1 MRLRRDRILSKGAS
15 RSRGG
20 LGTYMKRVQIYDTT
34 LRDGSQGE
42 GINFSL
48 QDKLLITKKLDDLG
62 VDYIEGGYP
71 LSNPK
76 DFEYF
81 QEACKLKLKHARV
94 AAFGMTRRKNC
105 DPASDVCLKAL
116 VDSQARVIT
125 IVGKT
130 WDMHVT
136 QVLGATLDEN
146 LRMIQDSVRY
156 CKSQPHVDEVI
167 YDAEHFF
174 DGFKANPEYA
184 LRTLVAALDGG
195 ASVLVLCDT
204 NGGTLPE
211 EIAQRVMKVRESL
224 PQAQLGIH
232 CHNDSDVATANS
244 LAAIYQG
251 ATQVQ
256 GTINGIGER
265 CGNADLVAILANLA
279 LKRGYDVLQPGS
291 LRRLTELSRYVYEI
305 ANMNFR
311 GNQPFV
317 GASAFAHKGGMH
329 AHGVARISSSYEHI
343 DPALVGNERRIL
355 ISELS
360 GQSNILA
367 KTAKYAIENNKEVGV
382 KLRDMVQ
389 DLENQ
394 GYEFEAA
401 EASFDLLVK
410 KALGV
415 YRPKFERLVY
425 RVNVETTATGALTT
439 EATVK
444 VRIGDR
450 TEHTVAEGDGPVNA
464 LDGALRK
471 ALQTAYPRLGE
482 MQLVDYKVRVVNSRA
497 GTAARVRV
505 VIESRDSHSVWGT
518 VGVSENIIEASWLAL
533 VDSFEYKL
541 SKDEESNVRV

>member
-1 MRLRRDRILSKGAS
+1 
-15 RSRGG
+15 
-20 LGTYMKRVQIYDTT
+20 MKRIQIYDTT

-42 GINFSL
+42 GVNFSL
-48 QDKLLITKKLDDLG
+48 QDKLLITRRLDELG
-62 VDYIEGGYP
+62 FDYIEGGYP

-81 QEACKLKLKHARV
+81 QEVRKLQLKHAKI

-105 DPASDVCLKAL
+105 DPAADVCLKAL
-116 VDSQARVIT
+116 VDSKASVIT

-136 QVLGATLDEN
+136 DVLAATLDEN
-146 LRMIQDSVRY
+146 LRMIADSVRY
-156 CKSQPHVDEVI
+156 CKSQLHVEEVI

-174 DGFKANPEYA
+174 DGFKANPDYA
-184 LRTLVAALDGG
+184 LKTLKAALDGG
-195 ASVLVLCDT
+195 AKILILCDT

-211 EIAQRVMKVRESL
+211 DIAERVAKVRTAL
-224 PQAQLGIH
+224 PGVEVGIH

-251 ATQVQ
+251 AVQVQ

-265 CGNADLVAILANLA
+265 CGNADLVSIIANLA
-279 LKRGYDVLQPGS
+279 LKGRYDVLRPGS
-291 LRRLTELSRYVYEI
+291 LQHLTELSRYVYEI

-311 GNQPFV
+311 NGQPFV
-317 GASAFAHKGGMH
+317 GTSAFAHKGGMH
-329 AHGVARISSSYEHI
+329 AHGVARVSASYEHI

-367 KTAKYAIENNKEVGV
+367 KTAKYEIENNKEFGV

-401 EASFDLLVK
+401 EASFDILVK

-415 YRPKFERLVY
+415 YRPKFERLAY
-425 RVNVETTATGALTT
+425 RVNTETMEGHVVTT

-444 VRIGDR
+444 VRVGDLVQ
-450 TEHTVAEGDGPVNA
+450 HTVGEGDGPVNA
-464 LDGALRK
+464 IDAALRK
-471 ALQTAYPRLGE
+471 ALQLAYPRLGE

-505 VIESRDSHSVWGT
+505 VIESRDHQAVWGT

-541 SKDEESNVRV
+541 FKDDEQARG

>member
-1 MRLRRDRILSKGAS
+1 MTRIE
-15 RSRGG
+15 
-20 LGTYMKRVQIYDTT
+20 IYDTT

-48 QDKLLITKKLDDLG
+48 QDKLAITRRLDELG

-81 QEACKLKLKHARV
+81 QEVRKLKLQHAKI

-105 DPASDVCLKAL
+105 DPATDVCLKAL
-116 VDSQARVIT
+116 VDSQAAVIT

-136 QVLGATLDEN
+136 EVLGTTHEEN
-146 LRMIQDSVRY
+146 LRMIEDSLRY
-156 CKSQPHVDEVI
+156 CKSQPHVDEVL

-174 DGFKANPEYA
+174 DGYKANPEYA
-184 LRTLVAALDGG
+184 FKTLKAALAGG
-195 ASVLVLCDT
+195 AKTLILCDT

-211 EIAQRVMKVRESL
+211 EIAERVGKIRQAL
-224 PQAQLGIH
+224 PGVPLGIH

-244 LAAIYQG
+244 LAAVYQG

-265 CGNADLVAILANLA
+265 CGNADLVGILANLS
-279 LKRGYDVLQPGS
+279 LKRGYDVLKPS
-291 LRRLTELSRYVYEI
+291 SMRHLTELSRYVYEV

-311 GNQPFV
+311 NGQPFV
-317 GASAFAHKGGMH
+317 GISAFAHKGGMH
-329 AHGVARISSSYEHI
+329 AHGVARVAASYEHI

-360 GQSNILA
+360 GQSNILS
-367 KTAKYAIENNKEVGV
+367 KTAKYAIENNKEIGI

-401 EASFDLLVK
+401 EASFDLLIK

-415 YRPKFERLVY
+415 YRPKFERLAY
-425 RVNVETTATGALTT
+425 RVNAETVPASPFPLGEGSGVRALTT

-444 VRIGDR
+444 VRIGDAVQ
-450 TEHTVAEGDGPVNA
+450 HTVAEGDGPVNA
-464 LDGALRK
+464 IDGALRK
-471 ALQTAYPRLGE
+471 ALQSTYPRLAE

-505 VIESRDSHSVWGT
+505 VIESRDHDAVWGT

-533 VDSFEYKL
+533 ADSFEYKL
-541 SKDEESNVRV
+541 FKDEETRSK

>member
-1 MRLRRDRILSKGAS
+1 MVVCIPGVSNTLPL
-15 RSRGG
+15 G
-20 LGTYMKRVQIYDTT
+20 LGKKMKRIEIYDTT

-48 QDKLLITKKLDDLG
+48 QDKLLITRRLDELG

-81 QEACKLKLKHARV
+81 QEACKLSLKHAKV

-105 DPASDVCLKAL
+105 DPAVDVCLKAL
-116 VDSQARVIT
+116 VDSKAAVIT

-136 QVLGATLDEN
+136 EVLGTTLDEN
-146 LRMIQDSVRY
+146 LRMIADSVRH
-156 CKSQPHVDEVI
+156 CKSQPHVTEVL

-184 LRTLVAALDGG
+184 IKTLKAALEGG
-195 ASVLVLCDT
+195 AKTLILCDT

-211 EIAQRVMKVRESL
+211 DIAERVAKVRTAL
-224 PQAQLGIH
+224 PGVTLGIH
-232 CHNDSDVATANS
+232 CHNDSDTATANS

-251 ATQVQ
+251 ATHVQ

-265 CGNADLVAILANLA
+265 CGNADLVCVIANLA
-279 LKRGYDVLQPGS
+279 LKRGYDMLQPGS
-291 LRRLTELSRYVYEI
+291 VRHLTELSRYVYEI

-311 GNQPFV
+311 NGQPFV
-317 GASAFAHKGGMH
+317 GTSAFAHKGGMH
-329 AHGVARISSSYEHI
+329 AHGVARVSASYEHI
-343 DPALVGNERRIL
+343 DPSLVGNKRRIL

-360 GQSNILA
+360 GQSNILM
-367 KTAKYAIENNKEVGV
+367 KTAKYAIENNKEINV

-410 KALGV
+410 KAIGT
-415 YRPKFERLVY
+415 YRAKFERLGY
-425 RVNVETTATGALTT
+425 RVNVETLANNALTT

-444 VRIGDR
+444 VRIDD
-450 TEHTVAEGDGPVNA
+450 TIQHTVAEGDGPVNA

-471 ALQTAYPRLGE
+471 ALQVAYPRLAE

-505 VIESRDSHSVWGT
+505 VIESRDHDAVWGT

-533 VDSFEYKL
+533 ADSFEYKL
-541 SKDEESNVRV
+541 FKDVETQT

>member
-1 MRLRRDRILSKGAS
+1 MTRIN
-15 RSRGG
+15 
-20 LGTYMKRVQIYDTT
+20 IYDTT

-42 GINFSL
+42 GVNFSL
-48 QDKLLITKKLDDLG
+48 QDKLLITRRLDELG
-62 VDYIEGGYP
+62 VDFIEGGYP

-81 QEACKLKLKHARV
+81 QEVRELPLRHAKV

-105 DPASDVCLKAL
+105 HPKDDTCIKAL
-116 VDSQARVIT
+116 LDSQAPVVT

-130 WDMHVT
+130 WDFQVT
-136 QVLGATLDEN
+136 EVLGTTLEEN
-146 LRMIQDSVRY
+146 LRMIADSVAHCREEGRT
-156 CKSQPHVDEVI
+156 VM

-174 DGFKANPEYA
+174 DGFKHNPEYA
-184 LRTLVAALDGG
+184 LRTLHAAHG
-195 ASVLVLCDT
+195 AGAAVLILCDT

-211 EIAQRVMKVRESL
+211 EIAERLEAVKMFL
-224 PQAQLGIH
+224 PGVLLGIH
-232 CHNDSDVATANS
+232 CHNDCDVAVANS
-244 LAAIYQG
+244 LAAVARG

-265 CGNADLVAILANLA
+265 CGNADLISVIANLG
-279 LKRGYDVLQPGS
+279 LKRGYEVLRPGS
-291 LRRLTELSRYVYEI
+291 LRHLTEASRYVYEI

-311 GNQPFV
+311 PGQPFV
-317 GASAFAHKGGMH
+317 GISAFAHKGGMH
-329 AHGVARISSSYEHI
+329 AHAVAKRSASYEHI

-355 ISELS
+355 VSELS
-360 GQSNILA
+360 GQSSILA
-367 KTAKYAIENNKEVGV
+367 KTTKYAIANDKAMMVTILNQ
-382 KLRDMVQ
+382 VQ
-389 DLENQ
+389 DMENE

-410 KALGV
+410 KVLGT
-415 YRPKFERLVY
+415 YQSKFERLAY
-425 RVNVETTATGALTT
+425 RVNVEADPRGQPIT

-444 VRIGDR
+444 LRLGDQFQ
-450 TEHTVAEGDGPVNA
+450 HTVSEGDGPVNA

-471 ALQTAYPRLGE
+471 ALQTFYPRLAE
-482 MQLVDYKVRVVNSRA
+482 MQLVDYKVRVVNSKA

-505 VIESRDSHSVWGT
+505 VIESRDKDAVWGT

-541 SKDEESNVRV
+541 FKDEDGEGAP

>member
-1 MRLRRDRILSKGAS
+1 MTRIE
-15 RSRGG
+15 
-20 LGTYMKRVQIYDTT
+20 IYDTT

-48 QDKLLITKKLDDLG
+48 QDKLLITRRLDELG

-81 QEACKLKLKHARV
+81 QEVRKLKLHHAKI

-105 DPASDVCLKAL
+105 DPATDVCLKAL
-116 VDSQARVIT
+116 VDSMAAVIT

-136 QVLGATLDEN
+136 EVLGTTLDEN
-146 LRMIQDSVRY
+146 LRMIEDSVRH
-156 CKSQPHVDEVI
+156 CKSQSHVDEVL

-174 DGFKANPEYA
+174 DGYKANPQYA
-184 LRTLVAALDGG
+184 LKTLKAALDGG
-195 ASVLVLCDT
+195 AKTLILCDT

-211 EIAQRVMKVRESL
+211 DIAERVGKVHTAFPGVE
-224 PQAQLGIH
+224 LGIH

-244 LAAIYQG
+244 LAAVYQG

-265 CGNADLVAILANLA
+265 CGNADLVSIIANLS
-279 LKRGYDVLQPGS
+279 LKRDYAVLKPTS
-291 LRRLTELSRYVYEI
+291 LRHLTELSRYVYEV

-311 GNQPFV
+311 NGQPFV
-317 GASAFAHKGGMH
+317 GTSAFAHKGGMH
-329 AHGVARISSSYEHI
+329 AHGVARVSASYEHI
-343 DPALVGNERRIL
+343 DPELVGNERRIL

-360 GQSNILA
+360 GQSNILS
-367 KTAKYAIENNKEVGV
+367 KTAKYAIENNKEIGI

-401 EASFDLLVK
+401 EASFDLLIK

-415 YRPKFERLVY
+415 YRPKFERLAY
-425 RVNVETTATGALTT
+425 RVNVETMADNALNT

-444 VRIGDR
+444 VRVADAIQ
-450 TEHTVAEGDGPVNA
+450 HTVAEGDGPVNA

-471 ALQTAYPRLGE
+471 SLQHAYPRLAE

-505 VIESRDSHSVWGT
+505 VIESRDHDAVWGT

-533 VDSFEYKL
+533 ADSFEYKL
-541 SKDEESNVRV
+541 FKDEETQV